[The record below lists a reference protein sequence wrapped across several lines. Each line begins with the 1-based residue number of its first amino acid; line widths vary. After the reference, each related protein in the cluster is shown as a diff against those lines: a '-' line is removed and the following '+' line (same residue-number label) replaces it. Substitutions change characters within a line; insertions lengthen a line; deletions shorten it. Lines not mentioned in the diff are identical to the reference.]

1 MKQTGANYS
10 VTLKAMLVQGLKRHQ
25 GIQVILSHIKL
36 FFQGTAALH
45 PVFMPRKLTTPWANA
60 QPAPAI
66 SLLQF

>member
-1 MKQTGANYS
+1 MKQTRANYS

-45 PVFMPRKLTTPWANA
+45 PVFMPRKLTTP
-60 QPAPAI
+60 
-66 SLLQF
+66 